1 MASIDVP
8 LFNPRTIMSRGG
20 LAVPFAWVCWVD
32 EDFVILSYEGGSW
45 SLQERTVYKRPKSE
59 ELRRDNEA

>member
-1 MASIDVP
+1 
-8 LFNPRTIMSRGG
+8 MSRGG
-20 LAVPFAWVCWVD
+20 LVVPFAWVCWVD